1 MDILSVI
8 SVKVVEKYKYR
19 VQGGLV
25 RTLKNTLLRKF
36 LRSTLIPVIIIELL
50 LVASLF
56 AISTYQAMQNK
67 KVLTNL
73 AQSTFNEIAQQVSA
87 RLSFIFSQ
95 SKNNIEQ
102 IRSQAQEIFTNP
114 NRYKNSDL
122 KLFYREGFYQNSI
135 GENLSSVYTTNIEK
149 LSEQDNLTMQHLSL
163 LVPTVEQVVKN
174 NKDLIYSSWI
184 NIDSRYSLFFPY
196 VNTVNEL
203 SPTLDVTTQRFY
215 YEADEK
221 HNPNRVSRFIALY
234 NEPWAITFG
243 QLGTFLAPIY
253 VKKKFIGVI
262 GLTLSIKDSANILK
276 NVKLPFNGYVSL
288 VDSKNKLLISSDDKR
303 LVNESGAHTFYWMF
317 VNKVFKSLEKFI
329 PSDEYKKSNAVY
341 EKKIDGTNL
350 RLLFSAKKSDIN
362 ADVNNIYKKAKQIGY
377 AIITFIL
384 LFYAIFILF
393 IIRKIKN
400 IASSISEPVEKMV
413 EFSKKIGRGIDLKL
427 EDTEIYEISTLNNNL
442 FNTHKKLTQ
451 MLIKDD
457 VTDLYNRRKLLMDIK
472 PELDQTLMI
481 LNLGSLKSIN
491 TIYGAEAGDKALR
504 RIAKSLSS
512 CKIEGNRLYRI
523 GSSDFAVLASG
534 MGDPT
539 ENASQLESL
548 LLEIS
553 QTSID
558 YTGIDIALSA
568 SAGVAFSANNDKNEL
583 TLLARADI
591 ALSQAKAH
599 HRGGFVLFNDNL
611 VNRTDYR
618 KNLEWG
624 RKVKDAIEEHRLIA
638 YFQPIY
644 DISQDKI
651 YKFEALVRMIDNDK
665 VISPFFFL
673 EAAKQIGKLHEI
685 TRIMIVQVFRVASE
699 YPKVEFS
706 INTSFE
712 DFEHAEIMPF
722 IAEQLEKYKIN
733 PSNIIFEI
741 LETGNVSD
749 ENIASDFIE
758 ELQEIGFKIAIDD
771 FGTGNSN
778 FAHLLM
784 MNPDY
789 IKIDGQFI
797 KDIATNKNSQLISR
811 TISDFA
817 RLTKAKTIAEY
828 VATKEILDIV
838 EDIDIDF
845 AQGYYIS
852 EPKPKEEISEMLLTS
867 RL

>member
-1 MDILSVI
+1 MT
-8 SVKVVEKYKYR
+8 
-19 VQGGLV
+19 
-25 RTLKNTLLRKF
+25 TLKSTLLRKF
-36 LRSTLIPVIIIELL
+36 LRSTLIPVIIIELML
-50 LVASLF
+50 IASLF
-56 AISTYQAMQNK
+56 AISTYQARQNK
-67 KVLTNL
+67 EVLTNL

-114 NRYKNSDL
+114 NRYKNPDL
-122 KLFYREGFYQNSI
+122 NLFFKEGFYQNSV
-135 GENLSSVYTTNIEK
+135 GENLSSIYTTNIKK
-149 LSEQDNLTMQHLSL
+149 LSDQDYETMQHLSL

-196 VNTVNEL
+196 VDTVNEL

-215 YEADEK
+215 YEADAE
-221 HNPNRVSRFIALY
+221 HNPDKTSRFIPLY

-253 VKKKFIGVI
+253 VKERFIGVI
-262 GLTLSIKDSANILK
+262 GLTLSIKDSANILQ
-276 NVKLPFNGYVSL
+276 NVKLPFNGYISL
-288 VDSKNKLLISSDDKR
+288 VDSQNNLLISSDDER
-303 LVNESGAHTFYWMF
+303 LANESGSHTFYWMF
-317 VNKVFKSLEKFI
+317 INQVFKSLEKFT

-341 EKKIDGTNL
+341 EKHIDGTNL
-350 RLLFSAKKSDIN
+350 RLLFLAKKSDIN
-362 ADVNNIYKKAKQIGY
+362 ADVNAIYEKAKQIGY
-377 AIITFIL
+377 AIIISIL
-384 LFYAIFILF
+384 LFYIVFILF
-393 IIRKIKN
+393 IIRKVKS

-413 EFSKKIGRGIDLKL
+413 EFSKKIGRSIDLEL
-427 EDTEIYEISTLNNNL
+427 ESTKISEISTLNNNL
-442 FNTHKKLTQ
+442 LNTHKKLIQ

-457 VTDLYNRRKLLMDIK
+457 VTNLYNRRKLLMDIK
-472 PELDQTLMI
+472 PELAQTLMI

-491 TIYGAEAGDKALR
+491 TIYGADAGDKALQM
-504 RIAKSLSS
+504 IAKSLSS

-523 GSSDFAVLASG
+523 GSSDFAVLATG
-534 MGDPT
+534 AGEPT
-539 ENASQLESL
+539 ENASQLENL

-553 QTSID
+553 KTKID

-568 SAGVAFSANNDKNEL
+568 SAGVAFSSSDDKSEL

-599 HRGGFVLFNDNL
+599 HRGGFVLFDDTLINK
-611 VNRTDYR
+611 TDYR

-624 RKVKDAIEEHRLIA
+624 RKVKDALEEDRLIA

-644 DISQDKI
+644 DISKNKI
-651 YKFEALVRMIDNDK
+651 YKFESLVRMIDNDK

-685 TRIMIVQVFRVASE
+685 TRTMIEQVFRVASE
-699 YPKVEFS
+699 YPEVEFS

-722 IAEQLEKYKIN
+722 IAKQLEKYKID
-733 PSNIIFEI
+733 PSHIIFEI

-749 ENIASDFIE
+749 EDIASEFIE

-817 RLTKAKTIAEY
+817 HLTKAKTIAEY
-828 VATKEILDIV
+828 VAQEEILDIV
-838 EDIDIDF
+838 NDIGIDF

-852 EPKPKEEISEMLLTS
+852 APQAKDKIKEMLQFS
-867 RL
+867 K

>member
-1 MDILSVI
+1 MT
-8 SVKVVEKYKYR
+8 
-19 VQGGLV
+19 
-25 RTLKNTLLRKF
+25 TLKSTLLRKF

-102 IRSQAQEIFTNP
+102 IRSQAQEIFTHP
-114 NRYKNSDL
+114 NRYKNPDL
-122 KLFYREGFYQNSI
+122 KLFYREGFYQNGI

-196 VNTVNEL
+196 VDTVNEL
-203 SPTLDVTTQRFY
+203 SATLDVTTQRFY
-215 YEADEK
+215 YEADAE
-221 HNPNRVSRFIALY
+221 HNPDRISRFIPLY

-253 VKKKFIGVI
+253 VNEKFIGVI

-276 NVKLPFNGYVSL
+276 NVKLPFNGYISL
-288 VDSKNKLLISSDDKR
+288 VDSKDNLLISSDDER
-303 LVNESGAHTFYWMF
+303 LANESGSHTFYWMF
-317 VNKVFKSLEKFI
+317 TNKVSKSLEKFI
-329 PSDEYKKSNAVY
+329 PNNEYKKSNAVY

-362 ADVNNIYKKAKQIGY
+362 ADVNHIYEKAKQIGY

-384 LFYAIFILF
+384 LFYAVFILF

-427 EDTEIYEISTLNNNL
+427 ENTEIYEISTLNNNL

-828 VATKEILDIV
+828 VATEEILDIV
-838 EDIDIDF
+838 EDIVIDF

-852 EPKPKEEISEMLLTS
+852 EPKPKEKINEMLLS
-867 RL
+867 PRQ

>member
-1 MDILSVI
+1 M
-8 SVKVVEKYKYR
+8 
-19 VQGGLV
+19 

-56 AISTYQAMQNK
+56 AISTYQAIQNK

-102 IRSQAQEIFTNP
+102 IRTQAQEIFTNP
-114 NRYKNSDL
+114 NRYKNPDL
-122 KLFYREGFYQNSI
+122 KLFYNQGFYQNRT
-135 GENLSSVYTTNIEK
+135 ENGLSSIYTTNIEK
-149 LSEQDNLTMQHLSL
+149 LSEQDKLTMQHLSL

-184 NIDSRYSLFFPY
+184 NIDRRYSLFFPY
-196 VNTVNEL
+196 VDTINEL

-215 YEADEK
+215 YEADKK
-221 HNPNRVSRFIALY
+221 HNPKKTSRFIPLY

-253 VKKKFIGVI
+253 VKEKFSGVI

-288 VDSKNKLLISSDDKR
+288 IDSQNNLLISSDDKR
-303 LVNESGAHTFYWMF
+303 LKKESGAYTFYWMF
-317 VNKVFKSLEKFI
+317 TNKVFKSLERFV
-329 PSDEYKKSNAVY
+329 PSDEYKKSNAIY

-362 ADVNNIYKKAKQIGY
+362 ADVNHIYEKAKQIGY
-377 AIITFIL
+377 VIIIFIL
-384 LFYAIFILF
+384 LFYTVFILF

-427 EDTEIYEISTLNNNL
+427 ENTEISEISTLNNNL
-442 FNTHKKLTQ
+442 LNTHKKLTQ

-457 VTDLYNRRKLLMDIK
+457 VTGLYNRRKLLMDIK
-472 PELDQTLMI
+472 PELDQTVMI

-491 TIYGAEAGDKALR
+491 TIYGAEAGDKALQ
-504 RIAKSLSS
+504 RIAKSLSY

-523 GSSDFAVLASG
+523 ASSDFAVLASG

-553 QTSID
+553 QTTID

-568 SAGVAFSANNDKNEL
+568 SAGVAFSTSNDKNEL

-599 HRGGFVLFNDNL
+599 HRGGFVLFNDDL

-624 RKVKDAIEEHRLIA
+624 RKVKDALEENRLIA

-644 DISQDKI
+644 DISQNRI

-685 TRIMIVQVFRVASE
+685 TRVMIVQVFSIASE
-699 YPKVEFS
+699 YPEVEFS

-741 LETGNVSD
+741 LETGNVFD
-749 ENIASDFIE
+749 ENIASDFIK

-789 IKIDGQFI
+789 IKIDGQFV

-828 VATKEILDIV
+828 VAAEEILNIITDIG
-838 EDIDIDF
+838 IDF
-845 AQGYYIS
+845 AQGYHIS
-852 EPKPKEEISEMLLTS
+852 EPRPKDNIEDMLAINKNLVN
-867 RL
+867 